1 MTHLPPSVIDLL
13 KARKLETS
21 EARYFMSHSD
31 MTFENDSAADGE
43 DGVTVIM
50 TIYHTGKVLFDAI
63 DSVLCEPRVTQFILI
78 DNGSSDKTQV
88 KLRDLAAA
96 YSHILL
102 VQGQGNIGFAR
113 AANLGAHL
121 ANQPWLVFLNPDA
134 RLQPQCVP
142 NLIAA
147 AKDAPSPCVV
157 GARVLNPDLS
167 EQRGARRGEVTPVT
181 TLLSL
186 TRLSQIAPFLRRFE
200 IHREFDDLPLSPY
213 PVATIS
219 GACFCMAKRDFAL
232 LKGFDSGFFL
242 HVEDVDLCW
251 RAREMG
257 GVVLFHPSAE
267 VVHEGHT
274 SRAEP
279 MFVEWNKGKGLAH
292 YFHKRAKGKGLWRRA
307 YVWALV
313 PLILGVSVLRAMT
326 RARLREDEDD
336 FPAE

>member
-21 EARYFMSHSD
+21 EARYFMSHPD
-31 MTFENDSAADGE
+31 MRFENDAAGE
-43 DGVTVIM
+43 GDDGVTVIM
-50 TIYHTGKVLFDAI
+50 TVYHTGKVLFDAI
-63 DSVLCEPRVTQFILI
+63 DSVLREPRVAQFILI
-78 DNGSSDKTQV
+78 DNGSSEKTQAR
-88 KLRDLAAA
+88 LRDIEAA
-96 YSHILL
+96 YDHILL

-121 ANQPWLVFLNPDA
+121 ASQPWLVFLNPDA
-134 RLQPQCVP
+134 RLQPGCVQ
-142 NLIAA
+142 NLIEA
-147 AKDAPSPCVV
+147 AKDGPSPCVV

-186 TRLSQIAPFLRRFE
+186 TRMSQRIPLLRRFE
-200 IHREFDDLPLSPY
+200 IHRETDALPLAPY
-213 PVATIS
+213 PVPTIS
-219 GACFCMAKRDFAL
+219 GACFGMSKRDFAR
-232 LKGFDSGFFL
+232 LKGFDASFFL

-257 GVVLFHPSAE
+257 GVVLFHPGAE

-279 MFVEWNKGKGLAH
+279 VFVEWNKGKGLVR
-292 YFHKRAKGKGLWRRA
+292 YFHKRARGKGLWRSA
-307 YVWALV
+307 YVWALT

-326 RARLREDEDD
+326 RSKLREDEDD